1 MRHPEISNEAIIAA
15 GKKLQE
21 AGRRITGFGLR
32 KMTGGGSPDRLLRV
46 WEEHC
51 EAERNQGRPSSR
63 TQGLPKDI
71 EHSLKDLASP
81 LMDCVRQLAL
91 ELYEKSET
99 HIQQQTASDMEMSRK
114 EQEKAR
120 AELLDAQSMLQ
131 ELEEDLGYARAER
144 IKLSSELKSARKD
157 IEILQRQVSEL
168 ERSLAVAQEKYH
180 HEGALK
186 DAALEALKEEKRENE
201 ELAKTISLLRAQM
214 DELSQHHA
222 KQIDQLLEKMKP
234 IGPMTEK

>member
-1 MRHPEISNEAIIAA
+1 MRHPEISNEAIIDA

-51 EAERNQGRPSSR
+51 EAERNQGRPSAR

-168 ERSLAVAQEKYH
+168 ERSLAVAQEKYQH
-180 HEGALK
+180 
-186 DAALEALKEEKRENE
+186 EALKEEKRENE
-201 ELAKTISLLRAQM
+201 ELAKTVSLLRAQM